1 MNGERRDRIAHG
13 NAADDATVLA
23 AVDKNQEI
31 TRHHAP
37 TAEGL
42 KQISNIRAAAKH
54 FLDAI
59 DANCPPC
66 ADTQFA
72 KRLVRMA
79 MMQANGAI
87 VLDGMV

>member
-1 MNGERRDRIAHG
+1 MSDTIIEPDPGE
-13 NAADDATVLA
+13 VELLA
-23 AVDKNQEI
+23 DKNWEI

-42 KQISNIRAAAKH
+42 KHISNIRAAAKQ

-59 DANCPPC
+59 DQNCPPC
-66 ADTQFA
+66 ADSTFA
-72 KRLVRMA
+72 KRMVRIA
-79 MMQANGAI
+79 MMVANASI